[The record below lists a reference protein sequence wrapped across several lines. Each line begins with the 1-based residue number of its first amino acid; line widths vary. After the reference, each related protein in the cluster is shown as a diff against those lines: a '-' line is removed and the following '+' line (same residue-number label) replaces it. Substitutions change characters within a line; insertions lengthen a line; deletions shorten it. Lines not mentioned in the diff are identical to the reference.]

1 MGFNLRMKG
10 DDTMSNMLRE
20 TEQMLRP
27 YQVDGVKQMEPH
39 SRWMM
44 CDDMGL
50 GKTVSCIVSALQK
63 EEKMT
68 TPSRRR
74 MLVLCGTNA
83 IGVWKQEFMKWAGL
97 ESVVYAGTPSKRK
110 KIWKDFEDNYDTING
125 PRVLITTYAMLKELP
140 KGWLAMFC
148 DEYHQFGIMNHK
160 TQTYQLVEKHAPYVN
175 FMYLMT
181 GTPIRQG
188 VIDLF
193 GPLHLVDPTTFDTY
207 WHFVNKYCIVTQTPF
222 GKQIE
227 RNPRNIPK
235 FREFLKSFMVRRLKS
250 EVLKDLPGK
259 QRNAVP
265 LTMTPKQAQAYKQ
278 LSEEMVYLGDDDE
291 VIATPNQMTTD
302 LRLRQLLCCPR
313 LLGIDDDGAGLSYLS
328 EVCPDMLRAGKPI
341 VVFTPFRQAVPIIA
355 DVIRGWGL
363 GTEIHQL
370 MGAMTPAAF
379 ADEWQAFQNPV
390 KKNKALICVIKSSSS
405 FHATEAAD
413 CYFLGYEWDFNLN
426 VQAED
431 RLCRLGQQNFVN
443 CNYFVH
449 DGDTVDENVKMR
461 LNEKQLAAD
470 FIIGSEKQFRE
481 IMRKVRGTHD
491 RATD

>member
-1 MGFNLRMKG
+1 MMENLK
-10 DDTMSNMLRE
+10 LRE
-20 TEQMLRP
+20 TEQALRP
-27 YQVDGVKQMEPH
+27 YQAEGVKQMEPH
-39 SRWMM
+39 GRWMM

-63 EEKMT
+63 EEQLA
-68 TPSRRR
+68 TPSRTR

-83 IGVWKQEFMKWAGL
+83 MGVWQQEFDKWAGIRTMI
-97 ESVVYAGTPSKRK
+97 YAGTPTKRK
-110 KIWKDFEDNYDTING
+110 KLWKQFDDELG
-125 PRVLITTYAMLKELP
+125 SPGSARVVITTYAMLKELP

-160 TQTYQLVEKHAPYVN
+160 TATYQLVEAHAPYVN
-175 FMYLMT
+175 FLYLMT

-188 VIDLF
+188 VIDLY
-193 GPLHLVDPTTFDTY
+193 GPLHLVAPNVFTNY
-207 WHFVNKYCIVTQTPF
+207 WAFVNKYCICTQTPF

-227 RNPRNIPK
+227 RNPRNIPE
-235 FREFLKSFMVRRLKS
+235 FREFLRKFMVRRLKS

-278 LSEEMVYLGDDDE
+278 LSEEMVFVGDDEE
-291 VIATPNQMTTD
+291 VVAAPNQMTTD

-313 LLGIDDDGAGLSYLS
+313 LLGIDDDGAGLAYLS
-328 EVCPDMLRAGKPI
+328 EVCPDMLRAGRPI

-355 DVIRGWGL
+355 DVVRGWGL
-363 GTEIHQL
+363 GTKIYQL

-379 ADEWQAFQNPV
+379 ADQWQSFQKPDT
-390 KKNKALICVIKSSSS
+390 KNKVMICVIKSSSS

-431 RLCRLGQQNFVN
+431 RLCRLGQNNFVN

-449 DGDTVDENVKMR
+449 DGDTIDENVKTR
-461 LNEKQLAAD
+461 LNEKQLASD

-481 IMRKVRGTHD
+481 IMRKVRGGQK
-491 RATD
+491 